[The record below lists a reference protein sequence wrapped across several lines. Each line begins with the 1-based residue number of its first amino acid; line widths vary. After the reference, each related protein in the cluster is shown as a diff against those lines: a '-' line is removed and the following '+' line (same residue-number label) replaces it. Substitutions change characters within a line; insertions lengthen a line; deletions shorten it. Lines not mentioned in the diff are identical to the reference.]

1 MKLGSYSKDD
11 KFVLE
16 FISYYRNM
24 LQDTFGRIHD
34 YLRISLTDNC
44 NFRCTYC
51 MPVEEMVWMP
61 SSRLMSKE
69 EVLQMAQVFVGLGV
83 KKIRLTGGEPLVRKE
98 FPEILRGIAAL
109 PVETTLTTNGVLIH
123 KHIESL
129 KAAGVRSVNV
139 SLDTLNREK
148 FQKLTRRDQFDQ
160 VWDNILLLLNEGF
173 RVKINA
179 VALHG
184 MIEEEI
190 CEFVSATEEL
200 PLHVRFIEFM
210 PFSGNHWSS
219 KQVVTAK
226 QMLDLVRA
234 VYPVDKLVDQKHDT
248 AKKYQVPGF
257 AGTFAFITTMS
268 EHFCGDCN
276 RLRLTADGKIKNCL
290 FGKEEL
296 NLLGAMRAG
305 EDIVPLIRASV
316 NRKHSALGGQFT
328 ADYQQADPNK
338 IDNRSMITIG
348 G

>member
-1 MKLGSYSKDD
+1 
-11 KFVLE
+11 
-16 FISYYRNM
+16 M

-44 NFRCTYC
+44 NFRCSYC
-51 MPVEEMVWMP
+51 MPVEEMEWMP
-61 SSRLMSKE
+61 QSKLMSKDE
-69 EVLQMAQVFVGLGV
+69 ILKLAEIFVSLGV
-83 KKIRLTGGEPLVRKE
+83 NKIRLTGGEPLVRKE
-98 FPEILRGIAAL
+98 FPEILAGIAKMG
-109 PVETTLTTNGVLIH
+109 VESTLTTNGVLIH
-123 KHIESL
+123 KHIQAL
-129 KAAGVRSVNV
+129 KDAGVRSVNV

-148 FQKLTRRDQFDQ
+148 FQKLTRRDQFEQ
-160 VWDNILLLLNEGF
+160 VWDNILLLLQEGF
-173 RVKINA
+173 RVKVNA

-190 CEFVSATEEL
+190 CDFVKVTEKL
-200 PLHVRFIEFM
+200 PLHIRFIEFM

-226 QMLDLVRA
+226 QMLDLVQTQF
-234 VYPVDKLVDQKHDT
+234 PIEKLEDKKHDT

-257 AGTFAFITTMS
+257 EGTFAFITTMS

-276 RLRLTADGKIKNCL
+276 RMRLTADGKIKNCL

-296 NLLGAMRAG
+296 DLLAALRSGL
-305 EDIVPLIRASV
+305 EVIPLIKMSIL
-316 NRKHSALGGQFT
+316 RKHQALGGQFSQ
-328 ADYQQADPNK
+328 DYKKADPDK

>member
-1 MKLGSYSKDD
+1 
-11 KFVLE
+11 
-16 FISYYRNM
+16 M

-44 NFRCTYC
+44 NFRCSYC

-61 SSRLMSKE
+61 SSRLMSKDE
-69 EVLQMAQVFVGLGV
+69 ILKLAETFVSLGV
-83 KKIRLTGGEPLVRKE
+83 NKIRLTGGEPLVRKE
-98 FPEILRGIAAL
+98 FPEILQGIAKMG
-109 PVETTLTTNGVLIH
+109 VETTITTNGVLIH
-123 KHIESL
+123 KHIQNL
-129 KAAGVRSVNV
+129 KDAGVRSVNV

-160 VWDNILLLLNEGF
+160 VWENILLLLGEGF
-173 RVKINA
+173 RVKVNA

-190 CEFVSATEEL
+190 SGFVKVTEKL

-210 PFSGNHWSS
+210 PFAGNHWSS
-219 KQVVTAK
+219 QQVVTAK
-226 QMLDLVRA
+226 QMLDLVTA
-234 VYPVDKLVDQKHDT
+234 EYSVEKLVDEKHDT

-257 AGTFAFITTMS
+257 VGTFAFITTMS

-276 RLRLTADGKIKNCL
+276 RMRLTADGKIKNCL

-296 NLLGAMRAG
+296 DLLTAMRSG
-305 EDIVPLIRASV
+305 QDVIPLIQTSIS
-316 NRKHSALGGQFT
+316 RKHQALGGQFT
-328 ADYQQADPNK
+328 QDYQKADPDK